1 MNINNKKSKLDI
13 SVAIPVY
20 NEEKSIIPLLESLFA
35 QTYKPKE
42 IIISDGGSKDKTIE
56 LINNF
61 IKKNSSENILV
72 KIIGRKGKCRGAGRN
87 IAIENSRSK
96 YIALIDAGH
105 IANQNWLKLFA
116 EIILKNNNIDIIF
129 GSVKPLTDNFFNKI
143 ISSFILGNKKH
154 EGIIINTVAS
164 IIIKK
169 TVFEK
174 IGYFI
179 ESPNGSYVVEDL
191 NFLNKI
197 KKSKTIRSLHCKS
210 AYTNWIVSE
219 NYYQI
224 LEKYTSYSIGA
235 INSGYFNIWHKNVFR
250 NLIFLLLLIYLSLN
264 YLNIFLLI
272 IFLFTLFFLRAFFY
286 LNKNKWFN
294 DSNIIMKIKYIFN
307 LNFLLILIDYAAIKG
322 FSLWIFKKLKI
333 R

>member
-1 MNINNKKSKLDI
+1 MDINSNNSKLDI

-20 NEEKSIIPLLESLFA
+20 NEEKNIIPLLESLFT
-35 QTYKPKE
+35 QTYQPKE
-42 IIISDGGSKDKTIE
+42 IIISDGGSNDKTIT
-56 LINNF
+56 LINDF
-61 IKKNSSENILV
+61 IKKNNSENILI

-87 IAIENSRSK
+87 IAIKNSSSK
-96 YIALIDAGH
+96 YVALIDAGH
-105 IANQNWLKLFA
+105 IADKNWLELFV
-116 EIILKNNNIDIIF
+116 EIILKKNNVDIIF
-129 GSVKPLTDNFFNKI
+129 GSVKPIKDNFFNKI
-143 ISSFILGNKKH
+143 ISSFVLGNKKH
-154 EGIIINTVAS
+154 DEMIINTVAS

-235 INSGYFNIWHKNVFR
+235 INSGYFHIWHKNVFR
-250 NLIFLLLLIYLSLN
+250 NLIILILLIYLSLN
-264 YLNIFLLI
+264 FLNIFLLI
-272 IFLFTLFFLRAFFY
+272 ILLLTLFFFRAFFY
-286 LNKNKWFN
+286 LNKNQWFN
-294 DSNIIMKIKYIFN
+294 ESNNLMKIKYLVN

-322 FSLWIFKKLKI
+322 FYLWILKKLKLK
-333 R
+333 